1 MSMFPMIYSDWWV
14 NLAVDVGVILLAFI
28 LDWLLPEP
36 PARGHPVVWMGRMIS
51 GFERIAPQ
59 SPKMALVFGAG
70 AVAFIVAIWGALAWL
85 AMVGL
90 TELGTVAYLLG
101 GAVLLRTSFTVQ
113 GLIMAGAAT
122 QQALETEGLER
133 AQHSLRSLVS
143 RDRAALSAPL
153 VAASA
158 IESVAENTTDSY
170 VAPWLAFA
178 MLGVPFAVAYRA
190 INTLDSM
197 WGKRG
202 RYEYLGKCAAR
213 LDDLVNLVPA
223 RLSAGLMLLSGA
235 LLGLPARQG
244 WRIMTRDQRTT
255 ESPNAGW
262 TMSAMAGL
270 LGRRLEKPDHYD
282 LGAEFTRP
290 GSQDIGHGN
299 RVARGTAL
307 LGVVVALGVLTLR
320 HWIAA

>member
-1 MSMFPMIYSDWWV
+1 MFPMIYSDWWA
-14 NLAVDVGVILLAFI
+14 NLAVDIGVILLAVT

-36 PARGHPVVWMGRMIS
+36 PARVHPVVWMGRMIS

-59 SPKMALVFGAG
+59 SPTAAFVFGAG
-70 AVAFIVAIWGALAWL
+70 VVAFIVAIWGALAWL

-90 TELGTVAYLLG
+90 TELGTVAYVVG

-143 RDRAALSAPL
+143 RERDVLSAPL

-170 VAPWLAFA
+170 IAPWLAFA

-197 WGKRG
+197 WSKRG
-202 RYEYLGKCAAR
+202 
-213 LDDLVNLVPA
+213 
-223 RLSAGLMLLSGA
+223 
-235 LLGLPARQG
+235 
-244 WRIMTRDQRTT
+244 
-255 ESPNAGW
+255 
-262 TMSAMAGL
+262 
-270 LGRRLEKPDHYD
+270 
-282 LGAEFTRP
+282 
-290 GSQDIGHGN
+290 
-299 RVARGTAL
+299 
-307 LGVVVALGVLTLR
+307 
-320 HWIAA
+320 

>member
-1 MSMFPMIYSDWWV
+1 MFPMIYPDWWA
-14 NLAVDVGVILLAFI
+14 NLAADIGVILVAVL
-28 LDWLLPEP
+28 LDRLLPEP
-36 PARGHPVVWMGRMIS
+36 ASRVHPVVWIGRMIS
-51 GFERIAPQ
+51 GLERIAPQ
-59 SPKMALVFGAG
+59 GPMAALVFGAG
-70 AVAFIVAIWGALAWL
+70 VVAFIVAIWGALAWL
-85 AMVGL
+85 AIIGL
-90 TELGTVAYLLG
+90 TELGTIAYVLG

-113 GLIMAGAAT
+113 GLIAAGAAT
-122 QQALETEGLER
+122 QRALETEGLEQ

-170 VAPWLAFA
+170 IAPWLAFA

-202 RYEYLGKCAAR
+202 RYEQLGKCAAR

-235 LLGLPARQG
+235 LIGLPVRQG
-244 WRIMTRDQRTT
+244 WRVMIRDQRTT
-255 ESPNAGW
+255 ASPNAGW

-282 LGAEFTRP
+282 LGAEFPRP
-290 GSQDIGHGN
+290 GAEDIGHGN
-299 RVARGTAL
+299 RVAQVTAL
-307 LGVVVALGVLTLR
+307 LGVAVALGILTLR